1 MIKINKINIPQSI
14 ITLVILAVVLSIFR
28 VIIWDKMSLV
38 YLLWNIFLAFIPF
51 LISSI
56 LLLFANKNKLKN
68 SLFIIGG
75 ILWLLFIPNAPY
87 IITDLIHIGEVRAV
101 PALYDSFLL
110 FSSAWVGLLLGLY
123 SIYHIEQILKKK
135 YSKKTTYITLGIIMF
150 FISFGIYIGRFLRF
164 NSWDIFEKPLIFM
177 GGVREVFSHSNNYIE
192 ALLYTLLF
200 LFFIIM
206 SYNSWRR
213 TQLK

>member
-1 MIKINKINIPQSI
+1 MALAI
-14 ITLVILAVVLSIFR
+14 ILNIFR
-28 VIIWDKMSLV
+28 IVIFNKFSQV

-56 LLLFANKNKLKN
+56 LLWSVNKNKLKN
-68 SLFIIGG
+68 PLFIIGG

-101 PALYDSFLL
+101 PALYDSFLI
-110 FSSAWVGLLLGLY
+110 FTSAWVGLLLGLY
-123 SIYHIEQILKKK
+123 SIHHIEQILKKR
-135 YSKKTTYITLGIIMF
+135 YSQKVTYITLGVIML
-150 FISFGIYIGRFLRF
+150 FISFGIYLGRFLRF
-164 NSWDIFEKPLIFM
+164 NSWDIFEKPLSFINGIGNIFS
-177 GGVREVFSHSNNYIE
+177 RSSNYKE

-206 SYNSWRR
+206 SYNSWRA
-213 TQLK
+213 TQTQTK